1 MVLKAK
7 FIIKR
12 ALPGW
17 LKLTKARSEDNLV
30 GKVGNV
36 GNVGYKLW
44 RKTHTLAYGM
54 KAAFSI
60 KNYISTT

>member
-36 GNVGYKLW
+36 GYKLL

>member
-36 GNVGYKLW
+36 GYKLW

-54 KAAFSI
+54 KAQ
-60 KNYISTT
+60 KP